1 MNRYTLEER
10 VHIIRVYWKTDSIQA
25 CQEQFVERFGDNRHP
40 PSKSTIWALSKKLET
55 HGTLLDR
62 HAGGREPMTQETIT
76 NVKDRLLAS
85 PSKSLRRLS
94 QESGMSKS
102 SCQHAAKKAKL
113 HAYRYT
119 VVHKL
124 KETDKVKRV
133 SYCQHFQTFL
143 QDNPTILNY
152 TWFTDEAWFHLSGY
166 INNQNSRVWASKN
179 PHMIHEEPLHSEK
192 IGVWCAIS
200 RRRIIGPIF
209 FNTTIATNELN
220 TLKYSI
226 RS

>member
-10 VHIIRVYWKTDSIQA
+10 VHIIRLYWKTDSIQA
-25 CQEQFVERFGDNRHP
+25 CQEQFVERFGDKRHP

-85 PSKSLRRLS
+85 PSKSLRRFS

-102 SCQHAAKKAKL
+102 SCQRAAKKAKL

-119 VVHKL
+119 VVHEL

-133 SYCQHFQTFL
+133 IT
-143 QDNPTILNY
+143 
-152 TWFTDEAWFHLSGY
+152 E
-166 INNQNSRVWASKN
+166 
-179 PHMIHEEPLHSEK
+179 
-192 IGVWCAIS
+192 
-200 RRRIIGPIF
+200 
-209 FNTTIATNELN
+209 
-220 TLKYSI
+220 
-226 RS
+226 

>member
-85 PSKSLRRLS
+85 PSKSLCRLS

-102 SCQHAAKKAKL
+102 SCQRAAKKAKL
-113 HAYRYT
+113 HTYRYT
-119 VVHKL
+119 VVHEL

-133 SYCQHFQTFL
+133 IT
-143 QDNPTILNY
+143 
-152 TWFTDEAWFHLSGY
+152 E
-166 INNQNSRVWASKN
+166 
-179 PHMIHEEPLHSEK
+179 
-192 IGVWCAIS
+192 
-200 RRRIIGPIF
+200 
-209 FNTTIATNELN
+209 
-220 TLKYSI
+220 
-226 RS
+226 

>member
-25 CQEQFVERFGDNRHP
+25 CQEQFVERFGDNRYP
-40 PSKSTIWALSKKLET
+40 PSKPTIGALSKKLKT

-102 SCQHAAKKAKL
+102 SCQRAAKKAKISNNMVRRINSCL
-113 HAYRYT
+113 DANGG
-119 VVHKL
+119 
-124 KETDKVKRV
+124 
-133 SYCQHFQTFL
+133 HFQ
-143 QDNPTILNY
+143 
-152 TWFTDEAWFHLSGY
+152 HL
-166 INNQNSRVWASKN
+166 
-179 PHMIHEEPLHSEK
+179 L
-192 IGVWCAIS
+192 
-200 RRRIIGPIF
+200 
-209 FNTTIATNELN
+209 
-220 TLKYSI
+220 
-226 RS
+226 